1 MITKKEKLI
10 DKIKSI
16 FKTKPSDSIVD
27 FKDGIR
33 HGHQAQ
39 FIAIVNRG
47 DKDLALILLND
58 VFSNKSGVCDYQL
71 NELSEYY
78 LRKVLRILEKEV
90 PNSIKFIKSLK
101 KGNVK

>member
-1 MITKKEKLI
+1 M

-33 HGHQAQ
+33 HRHTAM
-39 FIAIVNRG
+39 FIAIVDRG
-47 DKDLALILLND
+47 DKELALISLDD
-58 VFSNKSGVCDYQL
+58 VFSNNSGVCDYQL

-78 LRKVLRILEKEV
+78 LRKVLIKLEKEV

-101 KGNVK
+101 KRAGKCD